1 MADEVKKNRLE
12 DFGYDEFFDSQW
24 KSLNL
29 EDAYVARVIS
39 EHKESYKVKNA
50 DGEYMAKITGRQM
63 FNAVTREDYP
73 AVGDWVAITNIDEER
88 AVIKNILQRKTVL
101 RKKYSSKSDTQI
113 IATNVDE
120 VFIVESLERDFNLNR
135 FERYL
140 VLANEGGIKPVI
152 VLNKIDLVS
161 QEQLDVIEEHTRK
174 RFEDIDILL
183 TSIITEQGLSKLID
197 YIQKGKTYSFI
208 GSSGVGKSTLING
221 LLQKDEIKTTP
232 ISDYTGRGMHS
243 TTTRDMYFLESGGI
257 VIDNPGTR
265 EVGIADVNEGIE
277 NIFDEIVA
285 LSQECKFADCTH
297 THEPKCAVR
306 KAAED
311 NKLDM
316 EKYQNYLKL
325 KNENDYNDMTI
336 LEKRRKDRKFGQF
349 IKKKKDE
356 LKGYKPGY

>member
-12 DFGYDEFFDSQW
+12 DFGYDEFLDSQW

-161 QEQLDVIEEHTRK
+161 QEQLDVIEEQTRK

-183 TSIITEQGLSKLID
+183 TSIITEQGLSQLID

-243 TTTRDMYFLESGGI
+243 TTTRDMYFLENGGI

>member
-161 QEQLDVIEEHTRK
+161 QEQLDVIEEQTRK

-183 TSIITEQGLSKLID
+183 TSIITEQGLSQLID

-243 TTTRDMYFLESGGI
+243 TTTRDMYFLENGGI